1 MFADTRSKEALSGF
15 GPGPTYPLLSAHPI
29 DAPEARRLADEYNK
43 DLRRK
48 LNLSAAVAPAPGGGQ
63 VAVAG
68 RF

>member
-1 MFADTRSKEALSGF
+1 MAVGVGAVSWG
-15 GPGPTYPLLSAHPI
+15 LLMNAHPI

-48 LNLSAAVAPAPGGGQ
+48 LNLSAAIAPGPGGGQ
-63 VAVAG
+63 LALAG